1 MSPFLRIGFSNFELD
16 SVPYQEEVLNPYCAV
31 YMKEAVDT
39 EKGQV
44 YKQKKPTM
52 YPPWNTT
59 FDAHINRGRVMHII
73 VKDKTLELKSEATV
87 QLDSLATRCKKENGK
102 LEIWVELTP
111 HGRLLMEA
119 RYFLEKSVENQ
130 GMVLQIIFGIFSVYN
145 KHLYKNTLQHLCMF
159 FKRISVQVPIFL
171 TICYTF
177 EVNKCSSL
185 WGIASQMKSFTV
197 LSYAAGHSESES
209 EGFFALHQRR
219 GAIKQAKVHNV
230 KCHEFTATFFPQP
243 TFCSV
248 CHEFVWGLNKQG
260 YQCRQCNAAIHKKC
274 IDKVIAKCTGSAVNS
289 KETMIHKER
298 FKIDMPHR
306 FKVYNYKS
314 PTFCE
319 HCGTLLWGLARQGLK
334 CEECGMNVHHKCQK
348 KVANLCGVNQKL
360 MAEAL
365 AMIESAQ
372 QASKG
377 TLFLKML
384 SVIFPSSRLSV
395 VSCNYYRCHFNLISL
410 LRLNI
415 TQKRL
420 RYSLTQQEVNFIKMS
435 FFIHKARCSRDTE
448 IIGREGPVDI
458 SQPGVI
464 REPSGVQHI
473 PAPVSTRKDADFY
486 DTLVLNISLLLDLQ
500 GIAWECPKEQHQ
512 EPEIPEPT
520 YAVARKEMRKFTI
533 DDFIL
538 HKMLGK
544 GSFGKVFLAELKSK
558 NQFFAVKALKKDV
571 VLMDDDVEC
580 TMVER
585 RVLSLAWEHPFLTH
599 LYCTFQTK
607 ENLFFVMEYLNGGD
621 LMFHIQNC
629 HKFEMPRAVFYAAE
643 IICGLQFLHSK
654 GIIYR
659 DLKLDNVLLD
669 KDGHIKIAD
678 FGMCKENMFEDARTC
693 TFCGTPDYIAPEIL
707 LGQKYGNSVD
717 WWSFGVLLYEMLIG
731 QSPFHGN
738 DEEELFQSIRTDD
751 PFYPRWLPKD
761 AKEILVKLFV
771 REPERRLGVKGN
783 IRQHVFFRD
792 INWTVLENREVEP
805 PFKPTVK
812 SPNDCSNFDK
822 EFLNEKPRLSCAD
835 RALINS
841 VDQTMFNNFSFVNP
855 KMDRLNKPVEIV
867 H

>member
-1 MSPFLRIGFSNFELD
+1 MNHSGVVLGDSRDAVSSSMSPFLRIGFSNFVLD
-16 SVPYQEEVLNPYCAV
+16 PGLAYQEEALNPLCAV
-31 YMKEAVDT
+31 YMKEAVET

-52 YPPWNTT
+52 YPPWSAT
-59 FDAHINRGRVMHII
+59 FDAHIHRGRVMH
-73 VKDKTLELKSEATV
+73 VVVSDKAADLKTEATV
-87 QLDSLATRCKKENGK
+87 QLDTLATRCKKENGR
-102 LEIWVELTP
+102 LEIWVELRP
-111 HGRLLMEA
+111 QGRMLMEA
-119 RYFLEKSVENQ
+119 RYFLEKSD
-130 GMVLQIIFGIFSVYN
+130 
-145 KHLYKNTLQHLCMF
+145 
-159 FKRISVQVPIFL
+159 
-171 TICYTF
+171 
-177 EVNKCSSL
+177 
-185 WGIASQMKSFTV
+185 AS
-197 LSYAAGHSESES
+197 GHSDG
-209 EGFFALHQRR
+209 EGDGEREGLFALHHRR
-219 GAIKQAKVHNV
+219 GAIKQAKVHVV

-248 CHEFVWGLNKQG
+248 CKEFVWGLNKQG

-334 CEECGMNVHHKCQK
+334 CEECSMNVHHKCQK

-365 AMIESAQ
+365 AMIESTQ
-372 QASKG
+372 QAR
-377 TLFLKML
+377 
-384 SVIFPSSRLSV
+384 SSRDSD
-395 VSCNYYRCHFNLISL
+395 I
-410 LRLNI
+410 I
-415 TQKRL
+415 T
-420 RYSLTQQEVNFIKMS
+420 
-435 FFIHKARCSRDTE
+435 
-448 IIGREGPVDI
+448 REGPVGVG
-458 SQPGVI
+458 QPGVV
-464 REPSGVQHI
+464 REPSGC
-473 PAPVSTRKDADFY
+473 APSLPSAASMARKE
-486 DTLVLNISLLLDLQ
+486 LQ
-500 GIAWECPKEQHQ
+500 GISWDYPGEG
-512 EPEIPEPT
+512 EPPMSPPPEPT
-520 YAVARKEMRKFTI
+520 YAVPRKEQHKFTI
-533 DDFIL
+533 DNFTL

-544 GSFGKVFLAELKSK
+544 GSFGKVFLAELKSSG
-558 NQFFAVKALKKDV
+558 QFFAVKALKKDV

-629 HKFEMPRAVFYAAE
+629 HKFDTQRSTFYAAE

-659 DLKLDNVLLD
+659 DLKLDNILLD
-669 KDGHIKIAD
+669 IDGHIKIAD
-678 FGMCKENMFEDARTC
+678 FGMCKENMTGDIKTS

-707 LGQKYGNSVD
+707 LGQKYGTSVD

-731 QSPFHGN
+731 QSPFHGH

-751 PFYPRWLPKD
+751 PFYPRWLSKD
-761 AKEILVKLFV
+761 SRDILIKLFV

-783 IRQHVFFRD
+783 VRQHLFFREVD
-792 INWTVLENREVEP
+792 WTALENRQVDP
-805 PFKPTVK
+805 PFRPTVS
-812 SPNDCSNFDK
+812 SPSDCSNFDK
-822 EFLNEKPRLSCAD
+822 EFINEKPRLSCAD
-835 RALINS
+835 RTLINS

-855 KMDRLNKPVEIV
+855 RMDRNKIP
-867 H
+867 